1 MVANIVLKDSK
12 DFESPSFSM
21 LAARS
26 KKENFFEESELAKQ
40 TK

>member
-12 DFESPSFSM
+12 NFDDPSFSM

-26 KKENFFEESELAKQ
+26 KKENFFEESELAK
-40 TK
+40 